1 MAKMTYEND
10 NGEQTSVEF
19 SKKLV
24 SELESLHNVDGL
36 DEIVGVFK
44 SLIKSQTE
52 ENEHQAD

>member
-19 SKKLV
+19 SEKMIA
-24 SELESLHNVDGL
+24 ELKSLHNINGL
-36 DEIVGVFK
+36 DEMVEAFRT
-44 SLIKSQTE
+44 LIKSQTE

>member
-19 SKKLV
+19 SEKLV

-36 DEIVGVFK
+36 DEIAEVFK
-44 SLIKSQTE
+44 SLIKS
-52 ENEHQAD
+52 